1 MLGIH
6 FTAEDLTRVRIAPR
20 PSPLPEL
27 HAALMMLGA
36 PHEGL
41 LFGGWRSRLLRALP
55 GAAEPHA
62 AALRAAGLITT
73 TRTGRSVHHARTAL
87 GTLPAAP

>member
-1 MLGIH
+1 MLRIH
-6 FTAEDLTRVRIAPR
+6 FTAEDLTRVRFAPR

-62 AALRAAGLITT
+62 AAL
-73 TRTGRSVHHARTAL
+73 
-87 GTLPAAP
+87 